1 MSTVTQSTATRAFAR
16 VLGPFFAIVSATV
29 VARAANMRVLLT
41 EFGASAVW
49 PWVTGAFVLMAG
61 ITVVALHPYWRGL
74 TAIIVSMLGWIM
86 VIRGILLMAF
96 PDFFIAIANRTI
108 GAENLWRVVFA
119 VFIAIGVYLTYAG
132 WIARPKP
139 TISPAVSSTPDL
151 PRAA

>member
-1 MSTVTQSTATRAFAR
+1 MSTVAQSAATRAFAR
-16 VLGPFFAIVSATV
+16 VLGPFFTIASATV
-29 VARAANMRVLLT
+29 VARSPNMRVLLT

-49 PWVTGAFVLMAG
+49 PWVTGAFVLIAG
-61 ITVVALHPYWRGL
+61 IIVVALHPYWRGL
-74 TAIIVSMLGWIM
+74 TAVIVSLLGWIM

-96 PDFFIAIANRTI
+96 PDFFMSIANRTV
-108 GAENLWRVVFA
+108 GAENLWRVVFV
-119 VFIAIGVYLTYAG
+119 VFVAMGVYLTYAG